1 MEFNAFYISCLWL
14 FASPKITQKKVKK
27 SVRASVFVIAPGA
40 LWAYG
45 LIDQ

>member
-1 MEFNAFYISCLWL
+1 MFFKPPDLVSKKK
-14 FASPKITQKKVKK
+14 FKKV
-27 SVRASVFVIAPGA
+27 SRASVFVIAPGA